1 MSTMD
6 TIRSGFVEAA
16 RVLEQFT
23 NDRTAWEA
31 LEQAGR
37 LMVETLRGGGKIITC
52 GNGGSMCDAMH
63 FAEELT
69 GRFRGNRRA
78 LAAVALCD
86 PTHITCVANDY
97 GYDYIFSKGVEA
109 VGRPGDLLLGITTSG
124 NSRNVLEAVASARSI
139 GMKVVALTGKG
150 GGQIASSWNW
160 GLPSAVRYWK
170 IPDFGCV
177 HEAMSE
183 QRVAEGV
190 ENSHLIIR
198 VRLSI
203 IHEQWSM

>member
-1 MSTMD
+1 MY
-6 TIRSGFVEAA
+6 
-16 RVLEQFT
+16 LK
-23 NDRTAWEA
+23 A
-31 LEQAGR
+31 LEIQGFKSFPDKTVLSFGEDMTAIVGPNGSGKSNISDAIR
-37 LMVETLRGGGKIITC
+37 WVMGETSARQLRGGGKIITC

-150 GGQIASSWNW
+150 GGQIASECDVEIRA
-160 GLPSAVRYWK
+160 PK
-170 IPDFGCV
+170 
-177 HEAMSE
+177 SE
-183 QRVAEGV
+183 FSDRAQE
-190 ENSHLIIR
+190 
-198 VRLSI
+198 
-203 IHEQWSM
+203 IHEKVIHSLVHYIELELGLA

>member
-1 MSTMD
+1 MD

-124 NSRNVLEAVASARSI
+124 NSRNVLEAVACGPFDRHEGSRPDRQRRRTNSV
-139 GMKVVALTGKG
+139 GMRRG
-150 GGQIASSWNW
+150 N
-160 GLPSAVRYWK
+160 PR
-170 IPDFGCV
+170 
-177 HEAMSE
+177 
-183 QRVAEGV
+183 AEERIFRPGPGD
-190 ENSHLIIR
+190 
-198 VRLSI
+198 
-203 IHEQWSM
+203 SMRR

>member
-1 MSTMD
+1 MLQAFVSNPD
-6 TIRSGFVEAA
+6 TVSRMRQAVDMLAA
-16 RVLEQFT
+16 
-23 NDRTAWEA
+23 A
-31 LEQAGR
+31 LENGN
-37 LMVETLRGGGKIITC
+37 KILSC
-52 GNGGSMCDAMH
+52 GNGGSLCDAAH

-150 GGQIASSWNW
+150 GGQIASECDVEIRA
-160 GLPSAVRYWK
+160 PK
-170 IPDFGCV
+170 
-177 HEAMSE
+177 SE
-183 QRVAEGV
+183 FSDRAQE
-190 ENSHLIIR
+190 
-198 VRLSI
+198 
-203 IHEQWSM
+203 IHEKVIHSLVHYIELELGLA

>member
-1 MSTMD
+1 MD

-109 VGRPGDLLLGITTSG
+109 VGRPETCCS
-124 NSRNVLEAVASARSI
+124 
-139 GMKVVALTGKG
+139 
-150 GGQIASSWNW
+150 
-160 GLPSAVRYWK
+160 GLPRAVIRAMCSKRWHRPVRSA
-170 IPDFGCV
+170 
-177 HEAMSE
+177 
-183 QRVAEGV
+183 
-190 ENSHLIIR
+190 
-198 VRLSI
+198 
-203 IHEQWSM
+203 

>member
-1 MSTMD
+1 MD

-86 PTHITCVANDY
+86 PTQITCVSNEYGDY
-97 GYDYIFSKGVEA
+97 
-109 VGRPGDLLLGITTSG
+109 
-124 NSRNVLEAVASARSI
+124 
-139 GMKVVALTGKG
+139 
-150 GGQIASSWNW
+150 
-160 GLPSAVRYWK
+160 
-170 IPDFGCV
+170 
-177 HEAMSE
+177 
-183 QRVAEGV
+183 
-190 ENSHLIIR
+190 
-198 VRLSI
+198 
-203 IHEQWSM
+203 

>member
-1 MSTMD
+1 MD

-139 GMKVVALTGKG
+139 VMKGVALTGKG
-150 GGQIASSWNW
+150 GGQIASECDVEIRA
-160 GLPSAVRYWK
+160 PK
-170 IPDFGCV
+170 
-177 HEAMSE
+177 SE
-183 QRVAEGV
+183 FADRAQE
-190 ENSHLIIR
+190 
-198 VRLSI
+198 
-203 IHEQWSM
+203 IHEKVIHSLVHYIELELGLA

>member
-1 MSTMD
+1 MD

-124 NSRNVLEAVASARSI
+124 NSRNVLEAVECDVEIRAP
-139 GMKVVALTGKG
+139 K
-150 GGQIASSWNW
+150 
-160 GLPSAVRYWK
+160 
-170 IPDFGCV
+170 
-177 HEAMSE
+177 SE
-183 QRVAEGV
+183 FADRAQE
-190 ENSHLIIR
+190 
-198 VRLSI
+198 
-203 IHEQWSM
+203 IHEKVIHSLVHYIELELGLA

>member
-1 MSTMD
+1 MD

-139 GMKVVALTGKG
+139 GMKVVALTCKG
-150 GGQIASSWNW
+150 GGQIASECDVEIRA
-160 GLPSAVRYWK
+160 PK
-170 IPDFGCV
+170 
-177 HEAMSE
+177 SE
-183 QRVAEGV
+183 FSDRAQE
-190 ENSHLIIR
+190 
-198 VRLSI
+198 
-203 IHEQWSM
+203 IHEKVIHSLVHYIELELGLA

>member
-1 MSTMD
+1 MD

-139 GMKVVALTGKG
+139 GMKVVALTVKG
-150 GGQIASSWNW
+150 GGQIASECDVEIRA
-160 GLPSAVRYWK
+160 PK
-170 IPDFGCV
+170 
-177 HEAMSE
+177 SE
-183 QRVAEGV
+183 FSDRAQE
-190 ENSHLIIR
+190 
-198 VRLSI
+198 
-203 IHEQWSM
+203 IHEKVIHSLVHYIELELGLA

>member
-1 MSTMD
+1 MD

-109 VGRPGDLLLGITTSG
+109 VGRPETCCSG
-124 NSRNVLEAVASARSI
+124 LPRAVIRAMCFEAVASAVRS
-139 GMKVVALTGKG
+139 A
-150 GGQIASSWNW
+150 
-160 GLPSAVRYWK
+160 
-170 IPDFGCV
+170 
-177 HEAMSE
+177 
-183 QRVAEGV
+183 
-190 ENSHLIIR
+190 
-198 VRLSI
+198 
-203 IHEQWSM
+203 

>member
-1 MSTMD
+1 MD

-16 RVLEQFT
+16 RGLEQFT

-139 GMKVVALTGKG
+139 GMKVVALTGKR
-150 GGQIASSWNW
+150 GGQIASECDVEIRA
-160 GLPSAVRYWK
+160 PK
-170 IPDFGCV
+170 
-177 HEAMSE
+177 SE
-183 QRVAEGV
+183 FSDRAQE
-190 ENSHLIIR
+190 
-198 VRLSI
+198 
-203 IHEQWSM
+203 IHEKVIHSLVHYIELELGLA

>member
-1 MSTMD
+1 MD

-97 GYDYIFSKGVEA
+97 GYDYIFRRESRRSA
-109 VGRPGDLLLGITTSG
+109 VPEICCS
-124 NSRNVLEAVASARSI
+124 
-139 GMKVVALTGKG
+139 
-150 GGQIASSWNW
+150 
-160 GLPSAVRYWK
+160 GLPRAVIRAMCSKRWHRPVRSA
-170 IPDFGCV
+170 
-177 HEAMSE
+177 
-183 QRVAEGV
+183 
-190 ENSHLIIR
+190 
-198 VRLSI
+198 
-203 IHEQWSM
+203 

>member
-1 MSTMD
+1 MD

-139 GMKVVALTGKG
+139 GMKVVALTGKAA
-150 GGQIASSWNW
+150 GQK
-160 GLPSAVRYWK
+160 PSESDEEIRAPK
-170 IPDFGCV
+170 
-177 HEAMSE
+177 SE
-183 QRVAEGV
+183 FSDRAQE
-190 ENSHLIIR
+190 
-198 VRLSI
+198 
-203 IHEQWSM
+203 IHEKVIHSLVHYIELELGLA